1 MFETLQQDLKD
12 FHGLSSRF
20 WQRVPD
26 DAWQRKTGTR
36 DKDWTLLETLAHIL
50 SFAQAYN
57 KFVDAGL
64 RDEPATFMG
73 ANDTRDDLAQWNQ
86 REIERLA
93 ILPPNGL
100 IVQLLQEWRI
110 TSEKVAQLTPETAQW
125 TVAVPAFDRPA
136 TLIDLI
142 DFQLSHAGIV
152 HGTQIAVPLGQAPF
166 WQQFM
171 PDLTARMIDRFL
183 RQWQYIYWSA
193 YGPSQETM
201 IAFQIDGA
209 GGGNWYLR
217 FSQAGCISGHGTVQ
231 TDHRLIFTS
240 SDIFLGVFT
249 NALPFQDAI
258 MAGDLRFA
266 GDMSATL
273 PLLALFTPKR
283 PKR

>member
-36 DKDWTLLETLAHIL
+36 EKDWTLLETLAHIL

-93 ILPPNGL
+93 VLPPNGL

-201 IAFQIDGA
+201 IVFQIDGA

>member
-36 DKDWTLLETLAHIL
+36 EKDWTLLETLAHIL

-93 ILPPNGL
+93 VLPPNGL

-142 DFQLSHAGIV
+142 DFQLSHAGVV